1 MSDEYKGYVEMTD
14 DEIGIMIDAIDAQ
27 INRLNNLKKRL
38 EASLS
43 TASHD
48 NNATVESL
56 IMEDEL
62 QKYEKKYSEYE
73 KELKDIFTNKLGIE
87 YDLSDPAFFSK
98 ETLDRVINYLT
109 GPSAEHNILSVI
121 ARLKVSK
128 NIYIM
133 RYESVVYGIIS
144 DIMRGIV

>member
-56 IMEDEL
+56 IMDEL
-62 QKYEKKYSEYE
+62 QEYKKKYSEYE

-87 YDLSDPAFFSK
+87 YDLSDPTFFSK

-109 GPSAEHNILSVI
+109 GPSAEHNILSVK

-133 RYESVVYGIIS
+133 LYKSVVYGIIS
-144 DIMRGIV
+144 DIMRGIA

>member
-14 DEIGIMIDAIDAQ
+14 DEIGIMIDAIDTQ

-62 QKYEKKYSEYE
+62 QEYKKKYSEYE

-87 YDLSDPAFFSK
+87 YDLSDPTFFSK

-109 GPSAEHNILSVI
+109 GPSAEHNILSVK

-133 RYESVVYGIIS
+133 RYKSVVYGIIS
-144 DIMRGIV
+144 DIMRGIA

>member
-133 RYESVVYGIIS
+133 
-144 DIMRGIV
+144 

>member
-1 MSDEYKGYVEMTD
+1 MSDEYKGYVEITD

-87 YDLSDPAFFSK
+87 YDLSDPTFFSK

-109 GPSAEHNILSVI
+109 GPSAEHNILSVKD
-121 ARLKVSK
+121 RLKVSK